1 MALLFMDGFDAGDY
15 ASKYAF
21 SGTPSVGAGRFG
33 GSGLTL
39 GSVNYGVKKAIA
51 PSAQL
56 FCGFALTTSQTS
68 AVATNASTVLM
79 LWGDNGTIEHL
90 RVGSGGGQVWLGRA
104 GTTLVTV
111 ANPYGETAN
120 NWQYWEVSATVAD
133 SGGTCVIRINGTE
146 VINFTG
152 DTRNAGTSTNIDAVQ
167 LWRGTSTTQ
176 TTFDDVYIC
185 DATGT
190 TNNTFLGDVRV
201 QTLTPSAAGS
211 STQWAPTGSASNWDN
226 VNELPVSTTDYNS
239 SATSGQRDLYALT
252 DLLAG
257 TAQVLGVQ
265 NNVVARKTDAGARSV
280 RTVSK
285 SGATVATGTAV
296 TLGAADT
303 TVSTLRT
310 TDPATSAAWTVSG
323 VNALEAGVEVV

>member
-15 ASKYAF
+15 ATKYTLA
-21 SGTPSVGAGRFG
+21 GIAATATGRFG
-33 GSGLTL
+33 GSSVSITSNGL
-39 GSVNYGVKKAIA
+39 KKSIT
-51 PSAQL
+51 PSAQV
-56 FCGFALTTSQTS
+56 FCGFAYTTPSVSNAAGGSSQIFILS
-68 AVATNASTVLM
+68 GDVGAT
-79 LWGDNGTIEHL
+79 EHL
-90 RVGSGGGQVWLGRA
+90 RISSGGGQVWLGRA
-104 GTTLVTV
+104 GTQITTA

-120 NWQYWEVSATVAD
+120 GWQYWEVSATIAD
-133 SGGTCVIRINGTE
+133 TGGTCIIRINGTE

-152 DTRNAGTSTNIDAVQ
+152 DTRNGGTSTNIDTVQ
-167 LWRGTSTTQ
+167 LWRGGNNPACS
-176 TTFDDVYIC
+176 FDDFYIC

-201 QTLTPSAAGS
+201 QTLTPNAAGS
-211 STQWAPTGSASNWDN
+211 STQWVPTGSANNWDN
-226 VNELPVSTTDYNS
+226 VNELPFSTTDYNS

-265 NNVVARKTDAGARSV
+265 NNVVVRKTDAGARSV

-285 SGATVATGTAV
+285 SGATVVTGTAV
-296 TLGAADT
+296 SLSTSDT